1 LYLKALSALFSI
13 SENLDHL
20 GEKKKLSDTFFQK
33 VVIDKSKRPTHRKI
47 GLTSLQNQ
55 KSPSLFGEGL

>member
-20 GEKKKLSDTFFQK
+20 GEKKLSDTFFQK

>member
-13 SENLDHL
+13 SENLDNL
-20 GEKKKLSDTFFQK
+20 GEKKLSDTFFQK